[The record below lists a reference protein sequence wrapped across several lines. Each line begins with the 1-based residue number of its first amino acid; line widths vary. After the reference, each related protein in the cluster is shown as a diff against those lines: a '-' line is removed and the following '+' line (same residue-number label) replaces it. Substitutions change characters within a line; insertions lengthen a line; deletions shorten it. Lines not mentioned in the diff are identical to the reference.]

1 LGAKMANDRKTAVIT
16 GAAGGIGKAIAKRFV
31 DNGFLI
37 VAGDAD
43 QAGLRELSG
52 VLNNGTQR
60 VWEASGDLRSK
71 AYCEG
76 LIDHAVSQTGR
87 LDVLVNNAGIITRGN
102 ILETS
107 DEDWART
114 FDINLTA
121 VFHTCRRAIAFMK
134 GHGGGVIVNVSSC
147 WGLYPGPNHPAY
159 CTSKAAVAAF
169 SKCLGRDHA
178 ADGIRVNAV
187 CPNEVNTPMLRT
199 GFARRGL
206 DPDTAIREL
215 NKSVPLGRIYA
226 GDVIVVPVVY
236 LRYLHEFADDSRT
249 IEARV
254 REPTESG
261 RPGEADEVS
270 FRTNNPDRNYFSVG
284 GGVFTDFGLGLS
296 AFASFDVLFGHSYRD
311 EQTVNVGVRG
321 TF

>member
-1 LGAKMANDRKTAVIT
+1 MGNDRKTAVIT
-16 GAAGGIGKAIAKRFV
+16 GAAGGIGKVIAKRFV

-43 QAGLRELSG
+43 AAGLRELSA
-52 VLNNGTQR
+52 VLNNGMQR
-60 VWEASGDLRSK
+60 VWEKSGDLRSK

-121 VFHTCRRAIAFMK
+121 IFHTCRRAVAFMK
-134 GHGGGVIVNVSSC
+134 DHGGGAIVNVSSC
-147 WGLYPGPNHPAY
+147 WGLYPGPNHAAY
-159 CTSKAAVAAF
+159 CTSKAAVAAL

-178 ADGIRVNAV
+178 AEGIRVNAV

-206 DPDTAIREL
+206 DPDTAIAEL
-215 NKSVPLGRIYA
+215 NKTVPLGRIA
-226 GDVIVVPVVY
+226 EPEDIADVIAFLASDAARYVVGTTVEVNGAKPVY
-236 LRYLHEFADDSRT
+236 
-249 IEARV
+249 
-254 REPTESG
+254 
-261 RPGEADEVS
+261 
-270 FRTNNPDRNYFSVG
+270 
-284 GGVFTDFGLGLS
+284 
-296 AFASFDVLFGHSYRD
+296 
-311 EQTVNVGVRG
+311 
-321 TF
+321 

>member
-1 LGAKMANDRKTAVIT
+1 MGNDRKTAVIT

-43 QAGLRELSG
+43 AAGLRELSA
-52 VLNNGTQR
+52 VLNNGMRR
-60 VWEASGDLRSK
+60 VWEKSGDLRSK

-121 VFHTCRRAIAFMK
+121 IFHTCRRAVAFMK
-134 GHGGGVIVNVSSC
+134 DHGGGAIVNVSSC
-147 WGLYPGPNHPAY
+147 WGLYPGPNHAAY
-159 CTSKAAVAAF
+159 CTSKAAVAAL

-178 ADGIRVNAV
+178 AEGIRVNAV

-206 DPDTAIREL
+206 DPDTAIAEL
-215 NKSVPLGRIYA
+215 NKTVPLGRIA
-226 GDVIVVPVVY
+226 EPEDIADVIAFLASDAARYVVGTTVEVNGAKPVY
-236 LRYLHEFADDSRT
+236 
-249 IEARV
+249 
-254 REPTESG
+254 
-261 RPGEADEVS
+261 
-270 FRTNNPDRNYFSVG
+270 
-284 GGVFTDFGLGLS
+284 
-296 AFASFDVLFGHSYRD
+296 
-311 EQTVNVGVRG
+311 
-321 TF
+321 